1 MNKFLE
7 YLKDTSTVICCNGF
21 EELLQFFEIMKNNG
35 YELSDKTN
43 GKYTFFIN
51 DNKTFEFTTAAIYFD
66 NILFPSFCEKINF
79 HNKLWG
85 GMTMEEAHRKMWND
99 LANGKIEN
107 KEEWIGLNNINDEKP
122 PLHHCFACEATLNY
136 TEDLKNLYMGMS
148 CDRCPLIVN
157 GKRGR
162 NKYGCLNGLFDE
174 WYNAKGFEKFRLAH
188 EIANLEWKEVDK

>member
-79 HNKLWG
+79 HNKLWN

-99 LANGKIEN
+99 LADNVVKT
-107 KEEWIGLNNINDEKP
+107 KEEWIGIHNLNDEKP
-122 PLHHCFACEATLNY
+122 PKNYCFACEVASFN
-136 TEDLKNLYMGMS
+136 GAVS
-148 CDRCPLIVN
+148 CGRCPLIIDGRKMLPGFSCLYELY
-157 GKRGR
+157 GKWV
-162 NKYGCLNGLFDE
+162 D
-174 WYNAKGFEKFRLAH
+174 ATGFEKFKLAH
-188 EIANLEWKEVDK
+188 KIANLPWDEVNNE